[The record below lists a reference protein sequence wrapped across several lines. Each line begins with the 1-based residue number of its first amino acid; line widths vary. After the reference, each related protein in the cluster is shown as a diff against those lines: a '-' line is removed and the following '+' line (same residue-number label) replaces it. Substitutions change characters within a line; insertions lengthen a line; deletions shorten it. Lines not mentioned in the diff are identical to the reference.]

1 MAVPDKGAINNII
14 FNCNFEYSR
23 YEKNN
28 STVDTRYSEPRFS
41 EDSRYSEF
49 FLGDQFFIK

>member
-41 EDSRYSEF
+41 EDSRYSDF
-49 FLGDQFFIK
+49 FLKRSL